1 MGRTYSDPSYGARQI
16 ITLSGNIAE
25 TTAAGLATQLAHTC
39 LYPCK
44 IVDVNINF
52 PLGFAG
58 DMGTATSATLAKSTD
73 AGTGVTAFCTCDFY
87 SELATCTFAA
97 GEVVNYAPV
106 ETTFSAGDQICFQME
121 GTVGAICSQIEI
133 NLEVQE
139 VFENADS

>member
-1 MGRTYSDPSYGARQI
+1 MGRSYSDPTYGGKQI
-16 ITLSGNIAE
+16 ITLSGSIAE
-25 TTAAGLATQLAHTC
+25 ATAASLATQLAHTC

-44 IVDVNINF
+44 VVDANITF

-97 GEVVNYAPV
+97 GEVVSYAPV

-121 GTVGAICSQIEI
+121 GTVGGIASQIEI
-133 NLEVQE
+133 NLEVTE
-139 VFENADS
+139 VFEVADS